1 MNVSIFK
8 TNPRL
13 LYGLIAVVSL
23 ALVWF
28 PVINTVKL
36 VSRYAALQGQPSA
49 AALNAPVRQYDDL
62 TPLLTGEDQAKKIFN
77 LLSNTCQANHVIMK
91 QVELPRTTLVNGTAV
106 DDQKIWLEGRYVD
119 ILKSLD
125 SVSAGLAPVKI
136 ASVVFELERNTGTRE
151 KVLVSQVIFQSV
163 KLPPGDH
170 E

>member
-1 MNVSIFK
+1 MNLAVFK
-8 TNPRL
+8 DNPRL

-28 PVINTVKL
+28 PVINTVNL
-36 VSRYAALQGQPSA
+36 VGRYATLQGQPDA
-49 AALNAPVRQYDDL
+49 ASVRAPHRERDDI
-62 TPLLTGEDQAKKIFN
+62 TQLLTGEDQAKKIFS
-77 LLSNTCQANHVIMK
+77 LLSSTCQANHVIVK
-91 QVELPRTTLVNGTAV
+91 QVELPRTMHVNGTAV

-125 SVSAGLAPVKI
+125 GVSDGLAPVKI
-136 ASVVFELERNTGTRE
+136 ASVVFEIERNTNTRE

-163 KLPPGDH
+163 KLSPDDH

>member
-36 VSRYAALQGQPSA
+36 VSRYVALQGQPSA
-49 AALNAPVRQYDDL
+49 AALNAPVRQYDL
-62 TPLLTGEDQAKKIFN
+62 TPLLSGEDQAKKIFN